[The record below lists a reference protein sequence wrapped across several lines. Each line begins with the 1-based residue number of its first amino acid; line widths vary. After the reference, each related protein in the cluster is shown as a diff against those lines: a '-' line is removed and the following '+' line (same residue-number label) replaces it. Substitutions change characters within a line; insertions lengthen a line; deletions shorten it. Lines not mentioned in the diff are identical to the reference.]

1 MDNFTRLILY
11 TFDIVIVYIFYIFL
25 GIGLI
30 ESIIVLAILLVIG
43 VIDRF
48 LEKLDWR
55 MQLIAGI
62 TGNVLGITF
71 IIIGIV
77 MTILVFI
84 GLLPSDK
91 TYLSL
96 YIIIIPLGT
105 ALLGA
110 VKHEVKK
117 PTIDK
122 KVKKK
127 LEW

>member
-11 TFDIVIVYIFYIFL
+11 VFDIAIVYIFYIFL

-30 ESIIVLAILLVIG
+30 ESIILLVILLVIG
-43 VIDRF
+43 VVDKL

-55 MQLIAGI
+55 MQLFAGI
-62 TGNVLGITF
+62 IGNALGITF
-71 IIIGIV
+71 IIIGTV

-91 TYLSL
+91 TYLGL

-105 ALLGA
+105 ALLNA